1 MAGGGARPRHA
12 AHPGAETAR
21 PAPASATL
29 ATARL
34 VMLGHGKAEA
44 AEALAAVGNNDVDA
58 AHEWILDERAR
69 AQNAFFA

>member
-1 MAGGGARPRHA
+1 
-12 AHPGAETAR
+12 
-21 PAPASATL
+21 
-29 ATARL
+29 
-34 VMLGHGKAEA
+34 MLGHGKAEA